1 MLKTNQGV
9 LNTAFRNLMKQG
21 RFSSDSDGRC
31 LYRGPEGTKCA
42 IGSMIPDE
50 LYKKGLEG
58 NVISDAEM
66 HSVRDLCFGPKV
78 DNGFLRA
85 LQNAHDNRS
94 LRSDMGWELVLPS
107 LHACFRDAAVR
118 YGLKT
123 DYIKN
128 YYLTNRY
135 NKENK

>member
-21 RFSSDSDGRC
+21 RFSSDSHGMC
-31 LYRGPEGTKCA
+31 LYRGPEGSKCA

-50 LYKKGLEG
+50 LYSKKLEG
-58 NVISDAEM
+58 NLINDAEM
-66 HSVRDLCFGPKV
+66 HGVRDLAFGPKV
-78 DNGFLRA
+78 DDHLLRA
-85 LQNAHDNRS
+85 LQSAHDDRS
-94 LRSDMGWELVLPS
+94 LRSSLGWELVLPS
-107 LHACFRDAAVR
+107 VYATFEQVAVR
-118 YGLKT
+118 FGLKT

-128 YYLTNRY
+128 YYIKNRY